1 MLLLS
6 HAYTD
11 MILHTIALRAP
22 PSAQPPLNDSSL
34 IKPLLATLEAAKR
47 FFDAFLSFPASDY
60 HLISFPEWMRLP
72 AVMMTVAKLCI
83 PSAAHAAVGW
93 DTKAAQDLVRLD
105 ICLEALCYRFQNQT
119 TYDKV
124 TQPHPDFWWAMRFVT
139 DLTRTWYVR
148 KISSE
153 DGDSRRPVASQAP
166 ERGLRSVEATG
177 TLPTPPDG
185 PAQGPFTDF
194 GSVDFSSMDMSAGV
208 AGEGE
213 HDPFAFMKSADFD
226 MEQFFDMGIWGD
238 EAYQGLGFWRRGTAV
253 LREAPKI
260 SVHSI
265 SRLFDFSCG

>member
-1 MLLLS
+1 VLLLS

-11 MILHTIALRAP
+11 MILHTIALRAH
-22 PSAQPPLNDSSL
+22 PSPAQPPLNDSSL

-72 AVMMTVAKLCI
+72 SVMMTVAKLCI

-119 TYDKV
+119 TYDKA

-148 KISSE
+148 KIGGEHS
-153 DGDSRRPVASQAP
+153 GGARRPVSNQGSA
-166 ERGLRSVEATG
+166 RGLRGVEATG
-177 TLPTPPDG
+177 ALPTPPDG
-185 PAQGPFTDF
+185 RAQGPFADF
-194 GSVDFSSMDMSAGV
+194 GSLDFSTMEMGTDGV
-208 AGEGE
+208 TGEGE
-213 HDPFAFMKSADFD
+213 HDPFAFMKSTDFD

-238 EAYQGLGFWRRGTAV
+238 EAYQGMGFGGGG
-253 LREAPKI
+253 LP
-260 SVHSI
+260 
-265 SRLFDFSCG
+265 F